1 MSIIKNLFGKGK
13 HEENPD
19 VASTSKYVKGE
30 EEESAFVDN
39 VWDPSL
45 EEISEH
51 ENIRYTIFD
60 YVGKLKNGEGFDA
73 EDIFGK
79 GNVSVDEYIIFLEVS
94 TRLVNLYPMYESLEE
109 LLEAESNLKGDEAGI
124 MCKIANTYLMHRKYA
139 DAFQW
144 YLKAAELGD
153 SDAMCR
159 LGGSY
164 QHGNGVEQSIE
175 KAVQMYKKAIITD
188 GNADALLDLGL
199 CYLQAHGVPRN
210 DAHGFFLMERSAKQG
225 NMLAQYNMG
234 VLYKDGRGVE
244 QNLEEALRWFH
255 LSAAQ
260 GYELAVN
267 FLRLYDNRNR

>member
-1 MSIIKNLFGKGK
+1 MSITKKLFGKGK

-19 VASTSKYVKGE
+19 VAPTSGYAKE
-30 EEESAFVDN
+30 WESVFVYN
-39 VWDPSL
+39 LWDSSL

-51 ENIRYTIFD
+51 EKIRYRIYN
-60 YVGKLKNGEGFDA
+60 YVGKLKKGEGFDA

-94 TRLVNLYPMYESLEE
+94 TRLVNPYPMYESLEE
-109 LLEAESNLKGDEAGI
+109 LLESESNLKGDEAGI

-139 DAFQW
+139 DAVQW

-199 CYLQAHGVPRN
+199 CYLQANGVPRN

-234 VLYKDGRGVE
+234 VLYKDGIGVE
-244 QNLEEALRWFH
+244 PNMEEAFRWFH

-260 GYELAVN
+260 GYEQAIE
-267 FLRLYDNRNR
+267 FLNRYKQGN